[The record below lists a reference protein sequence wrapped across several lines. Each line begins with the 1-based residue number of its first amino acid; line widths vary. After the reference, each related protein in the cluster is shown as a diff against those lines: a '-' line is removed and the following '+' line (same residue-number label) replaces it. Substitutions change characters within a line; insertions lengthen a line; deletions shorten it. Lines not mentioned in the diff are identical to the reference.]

1 MRCMKVRK
9 GGNKMQTI
17 RTQIIDIIEKY
28 AGKEVV
34 TDGDI
39 SLIDDLEFDSL
50 QLVGVLTEIE
60 EKFQISFEQGEKLL
74 DMVDSLDKI
83 TE

>member
-1 MRCMKVRK
+1 
-9 GGNKMQTI
+9 MQTV
-17 RTQIIDIIEKY
+17 RRQIIDIIEEY

-50 QLVGVLTEIE
+50 QLVRVLTEIE

-74 DMVDSLDKI
+74 DMVDSLNKI
-83 TE
+83 TKYVEEFNEIS

>member
-1 MRCMKVRK
+1 
-9 GGNKMQTI
+9 MQTI

-60 EKFQISFEQGEKLL
+60 EKFHISFEQGEKLL

-83 TE
+83 TEYVEELNEIS

>member
-1 MRCMKVRK
+1 
-9 GGNKMQTI
+9 MQTV
-17 RTQIIDIIEKY
+17 RRQIIDIIEKY

-60 EKFQISFEQGEKLL
+60 EKFHISFEQGEKLL

-83 TE
+83 TEYVGGFNEIS

>member
-1 MRCMKVRK
+1 
-9 GGNKMQTI
+9 MQTV
-17 RTQIIDIIEKY
+17 RRQIIDIIEKY

-60 EKFQISFEQGEKLL
+60 EKFQISYNLSE
-74 DMVDSLDKI
+74 S
-83 TE
+83 

>member
-1 MRCMKVRK
+1 
-9 GGNKMQTI
+9 MQTI
-17 RTQIIDIIEKY
+17 RRQIIDIIEKY

-39 SLIDDLEFDSL
+39 SLIDDLECDSL

-60 EKFQISFEQGEKLL
+60 EKFHISFEQGEKLL

-83 TE
+83 TEYVEEFNEIS

>member
-1 MRCMKVRK
+1 MEA
-9 GGNKMQTI
+9 I
-17 RTQIIDIIEKY
+17 REQIMDIIESY
-28 AGKEVV
+28 AGKEVTV
-34 TDGDI
+34 DDDI

-60 EKFQISFEQGEKLL
+60 ERFHISFEEGEKLL

-83 TE
+83 IEYVEGFGEIF